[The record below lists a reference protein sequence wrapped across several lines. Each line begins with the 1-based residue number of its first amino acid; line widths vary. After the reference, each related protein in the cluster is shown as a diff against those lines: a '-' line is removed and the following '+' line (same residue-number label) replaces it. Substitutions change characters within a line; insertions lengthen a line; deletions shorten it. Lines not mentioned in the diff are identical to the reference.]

1 MTVTT
6 ALYRRY
12 RPDSF
17 ADVIGQ
23 EHVTE
28 PLMTAL
34 RKNRVNH
41 AYLFSGPRGCGKTT
55 SARILA
61 RCLNCAQGPTDTP
74 CGTCPS
80 CVELARGGSGSL
92 DVIEIDAA
100 SHGGVDDAR
109 DLRERATYAPVR
121 DRYKIFIIDE
131 AHMVTSAGF
140 NALLKIVEEPPE
152 HIKFIFATTEPDKV
166 IGTIRSRT
174 HHYPFRLVPPEPLMA
189 YLELLCNQ
197 ENVPVAPGVLSL
209 VIRAGGG
216 SVRDSLSVLDQL
228 MAGAGPNGLD
238 YELAVALLGY
248 THASLLD
255 DVVEAVAASD
265 AATVF
270 RAVDRVIQTG
280 HDPRRFVEDL
290 LERFRDLI
298 IVQAMPES
306 AQTILRG
313 MPADQIARLKNQ
325 AHNLG
330 AAELSR
336 AADVTNTALTE
347 MTGATSPRLH
357 LELLC
362 ARILL
367 PSSEQNERGMA
378 ARIDRVERRLNYAGN
393 DVGAPAAPGAPRTA
407 ADVSPAPQAGALP
420 APAAAVPESPAA
432 PAVSG
437 GGQAVPAAP
446 PAAAAPVAPAASQ
459 PPAVSGASSTPA
471 GASAA
476 SPLAPAPDSAS
487 AAPAAP
493 ATHAA
498 SRAEDVS
505 SPAGAPRGP
514 LTAPR
519 VSTDDWPVEDPAAN
533 RSSSTP
539 PAGRGGDV
547 PRPATAEPASAAP
560 GQAQGG
566 PSGAAPGPVQGTRQE
581 PADRPAPVSTPQPSP
596 AQQDRPAP
604 AAAAAAGSMGDV
616 EVLRRAW
623 PDVLQTL
630 SKIKRSTWALVE
642 PNAQVAAFDG
652 HLLTLAFTTPG
663 LAGAFGRADHSDNL
677 RQAIHKT
684 VGIDCQI
691 TASAGGSAQ
700 ASSDPNPKVP
710 ATRVA
715 QATSAD
721 VAWGLAP
728 APSSSP
734 DDSVQ
739 QPGTPGRASGGN
751 QQGGL
756 PGRDGADS
764 AALHTPGRDAQQR
777 TEGAAA
783 RDNAGRTGAA
793 TPEPAADQAAVSA
806 NPASPFA
813 EGGAGSA
820 PGQAPGRVPTPA
832 HASPAPVAAAP
843 AGDYSYSDDDWG
855 PARDEDAPPLD
866 EEPPMDWDPSAH
878 SRPPA
883 TAGTTSNSTG
893 SGSAVS
899 GSAASGS
906 AVSGSA
912 VSGSAGTG
920 GVPSRSGSSV
930 VGSAPAGSA
939 SGTTAQGNGRPG
951 ADPASASGSPHD
963 PWTRAVEQAPG
974 VWVVGEESN
983 VGRSASADGPEEAAN
998 PPAPTPHYEPAAA
1011 QVPPSIPVTQAGSS
1025 PEPDWGLAPAPSP
1038 GSGHPGAGRYGQAP
1052 SSPEDV
1058 RAPEYAMASASP
1070 AAATPAHATHAPA
1083 AASPAAPSPAV
1094 SSPAPVA
1101 PAASVTA
1108 AAAPAAPAKAAPAK
1122 SPQASSAA
1130 AAEARQSLYQRL
1142 SNSPEAEAG
1151 RAKAPARAVAAAATY
1166 VQDIPSADDET
1177 IEESGVFGRA
1187 AVERI
1192 LGGKLIEERSPDG
1205 SPIAPRY

>member
-61 RCLNCAQGPTDTP
+61 RCLNCAEGPTDTP
-74 CGTCPS
+74 CGVCPS
-80 CVELARGGSGSL
+80 CVELARGGAGSL

-109 DLRERATYAPVR
+109 DLRERATYAPIR

-189 YLELLCNQ
+189 YLELLCRQ
-197 ENVPVAPGVLSL
+197 ENVAVAQGVLSL

-306 AQTILRG
+306 AQSILRG
-313 MPADQIARLKNQ
+313 MPADQIARMQHQ

-367 PSSEQNERGMA
+367 PSSEQTERGIA

-393 DVGAPAAPGAPRTA
+393 DVGAPAASVAAPA
-407 ADVSPAPQAGALP
+407 LSPAAAPAPATAGPGLENAGQDAQQHRTPLTSPRVSTSDWPTEGAAPAAGPARPESAPAAAAQQAAAAQP
-420 APAAAVPESPAA
+420 APAARPEAVPP
-432 PAVSG
+432 VS
-437 GGQAVPAAP
+437 P
-446 PAAAAPVAPAASQ
+446 PAEP
-459 PPAVSGASSTPA
+459 
-471 GASAA
+471 
-476 SPLAPAPDSAS
+476 
-487 AAPAAP
+487 APAAP
-493 ATHAA
+493 A
-498 SRAEDVS
+498 
-505 SPAGAPRGP
+505 
-514 LTAPR
+514 
-519 VSTDDWPVEDPAAN
+519 PAA
-533 RSSSTP
+533 
-539 PAGRGGDV
+539 PAE
-547 PRPATAEPASAAP
+547 RPAAATA
-560 GQAQGG
+560 
-566 PSGAAPGPVQGTRQE
+566 
-581 PADRPAPVSTPQPSP
+581 
-596 AQQDRPAP
+596 PAP
-604 AAAAAAGSMGDV
+604 AAPTPPAPATGSGPDV

-623 PDVLQTL
+623 PEILQTL
-630 SKIKRSTWALVE
+630 TTIKRSTWALVE
-642 PNAQVAAFDG
+642 PNAQVG
-652 HLLTLAFTTPG
+652 HFEGQVLTLSFTTQG
-663 LAGAFGRADHSDNL
+663 LAGAFGRADHAENL

-684 VGIDCQI
+684 IGIDCQI
-691 TASAGGSAQ
+691 TAVAGGPNSA
-700 ASSDPNPKVP
+700 ASSEPNPKAPTSRP
-710 ATRVA
+710 AS
-715 QATSAD
+715 ATSAD

-728 APSSSP
+728 A
-734 DDSVQ
+734 
-739 QPGTPGRASGGN
+739 
-751 QQGGL
+751 
-756 PGRDGADS
+756 
-764 AALHTPGRDAQQR
+764 
-777 TEGAAA
+777 GAAPA
-783 RDNAGRTGAA
+783 EPASTESPSATPNADGDNSASAGVPVVAPQADGSAGAA
-793 TPEPAADQAAVSA
+793 P
-806 NPASPFA
+806 
-813 EGGAGSA
+813 
-820 PGQAPGRVPTPA
+820 VPTPV
-832 HASPAPVAAAP
+832 PTPG
-843 AGDYSYSDDDWG
+843 AGPDESGSYSYPDDDWG
-855 PARDEDAPPLD
+855 PPRDEDAPPLD
-866 EEPPMDWDPSAH
+866 EEPPMDWDPSATAPGR
-878 SRPPA
+878 SASPA
-883 TAGTTSNSTG
+883 TTTPARSTPR
-893 SGSAVS
+893 
-899 GSAASGS
+899 
-906 AVSGSA
+906 
-912 VSGSAGTG
+912 T
-920 GVPSRSGSSV
+920 RSGSSAV
-930 VGSAPAGSA
+930 SAAAPPAAAPVQPVPEPS
-939 SGTTAQGNGRPG
+939 Q
-951 ADPASASGSPHD
+951 D
-963 PWTRAVEQAPG
+963 PWARAVEQAPG
-974 VWVVGEESN
+974 VWTVGTELN
-983 VGRSASADGPEEAAN
+983 VGRHNSNDAAADVAVPGREPE
-998 PPAPTPHYEPAAA
+998 PPHYEPAAA
-1011 QVPPSIPVTQAGSS
+1011 QI
-1025 PEPDWGLAPAPSP
+1025 PEPVGAFSSP
-1038 GSGHPGAGRYGQAP
+1038 GSGHAGVTDRGTSPQLVSAGAAGPGAI
-1052 SSPEDV
+1052 
-1058 RAPEYAMASASP
+1058 
-1070 AAATPAHATHAPA
+1070 TT
-1083 AASPAAPSPAV
+1083 AASPV
-1094 SSPAPVA
+1094 VVTAPVGA
-1101 PAASVTA
+1101 P
-1108 AAAPAAPAKAAPAK
+1108 P
-1122 SPQASSAA
+1122 ASS
-1130 AAEARQSLYQRL
+1130 RQSLYQRL

-1151 RAKAPARAVAAAATY
+1151 RAKAPARAAVAAPTY
-1166 VQDIPSADDET
+1166 EQDIPSADDET

-1192 LGGKLIEERSPDG
+1192 LGGKLLEERSLDG
-1205 SPIAPRY
+1205 SPLAPRF

>member
-61 RCLNCAQGPTDTP
+61 RCLNCAEGPTDTP
-74 CGTCPS
+74 CGKCPS

-189 YLELLCNQ
+189 YLELLCTQ

-306 AQTILRG
+306 AQSILRG
-313 MPADQIARLKNQ
+313 MPADQIARMQNQ

-367 PSSEQNERGMA
+367 PSSEQTERGIA

-393 DVGAPAAPGAPRTA
+393 DVGAPAAPTAP
-407 ADVSPAPQAGALP
+407 V
-420 APAAAVPESPAA
+420 
-432 PAVSG
+432 
-437 GGQAVPAAP
+437 
-446 PAAAAPVAPAASQ
+446 PAAAAPAVPAAAAPTAATPGLAPERDAEPARETLTPPRVSTGDWPVDEPAVANRAASGRATAPQASAPVPPAPAPVASPAPAPSGTAPAAPVPS
-459 PPAVSGASSTPA
+459 
-471 GASAA
+471 
-476 SPLAPAPDSAS
+476 APAPSAPAPS
-487 AAPAAP
+487 ALAAAAPVQNQPAPLPPAAAPAA
-493 ATHAA
+493 
-498 SRAEDVS
+498 VS
-505 SPAGAPRGP
+505 GSGSGSGP
-514 LTAPR
+514 
-519 VSTDDWPVEDPAAN
+519 
-533 RSSSTP
+533 
-539 PAGRGGDV
+539 
-547 PRPATAEPASAAP
+547 
-560 GQAQGG
+560 
-566 PSGAAPGPVQGTRQE
+566 
-581 PADRPAPVSTPQPSP
+581 
-596 AQQDRPAP
+596 
-604 AAAAAAGSMGDV
+604 DV

-623 PDVLQTL
+623 PEILQTL
-630 SKIKRSTWALVE
+630 TKIKRSTWALVE
-642 PNAQVAAFDG
+642 PNAQVG
-652 HLLTLAFTTPG
+652 HFEDHVLTLAFTTSG
-663 LAGAFGRADHSDNL
+663 LAGAFGRADHSENL

-684 VGIDCQI
+684 IGIECQI
-691 TASAGGSAQ
+691 TAVASGSNSA
-700 ASSDPNPKVP
+700 ASSEPNPKAPVSRDVP
-710 ATRVA
+710 ATSTDADWGLPPADVAVPSVPVQAAPSHAEAPKSAPAAQPPSAPAAQPPSAPAAATIAVTPAPPTAATSPVA
-715 QATSAD
+715 QA
-721 VAWGLAP
+721 
-728 APSSSP
+728 
-734 DDSVQ
+734 
-739 QPGTPGRASGGN
+739 
-751 QQGGL
+751 
-756 PGRDGADS
+756 
-764 AALHTPGRDAQQR
+764 
-777 TEGAAA
+777 
-783 RDNAGRTGAA
+783 
-793 TPEPAADQAAVSA
+793 
-806 NPASPFA
+806 PASPVA
-813 EGGAGSA
+813 PPRAPATQAPSPAPGTVAPSETPVPAPANEPPGASSEGAGSYA
-820 PGQAPGRVPTPA
+820 YP
-832 HASPAPVAAAP
+832 
-843 AGDYSYSDDDWG
+843 DDDWG
-855 PARDEDAPPLD
+855 PPRDEDAPPLD
-866 EEPPMDWDPSAH
+866 EEPPMDWDPSAPAVVR
-878 SRPPA
+878 SVQPAAAPA
-883 TAGTTSNSTG
+883 TVGQKKAAPARSR
-893 SGSAVS
+893 
-899 GSAASGS
+899 AASK
-906 AVSGSA
+906 
-912 VSGSAGTG
+912 
-920 GVPSRSGSSV
+920 P
-930 VGSAPAGSA
+930 APANGPA
-939 SGTTAQGNGRPG
+939 PQTPDTA
-951 ADPASASGSPHD
+951 DD
-963 PWTRAVEQAPG
+963 PWARAVEEAPG
-974 VWVVGEESN
+974 IWAVGTDSN
-983 VGRSASADGPEEAAN
+983 IGSHRPDEPVAPE
-998 PPAPTPHYEPAAA
+998 PTPEPEPPHYEPAAA
-1011 QVPPSIPVTQAGSS
+1011 QVPHYAAAVSASTAYEPVETSSNGWGDSVELVPAGAAIAS
-1025 PEPDWGLAPAPSP
+1025 AP
-1038 GSGHPGAGRYGQAP
+1038 
-1052 SSPEDV
+1052 
-1058 RAPEYAMASASP
+1058 ASASL
-1070 AAATPAHATHAPA
+1070 TTA
-1083 AASPAAPSPAV
+1083 AASPL
-1094 SSPAPVA
+1094 
-1101 PAASVTA
+1101 
-1108 AAAPAAPAKAAPAK
+1108 AAPAPPAEPTTTG
-1122 SPQASSAA
+1122 
-1130 AAEARQSLYQRL
+1130 RQSLYQRL

-1151 RAKAPARAVAAAATY
+1151 RAKAPARAAAATATY

-1192 LGGKLIEERSPDG
+1192 LGGKLVEERSLDG
-1205 SPIAPRY
+1205 SPLPPRF

>member
-61 RCLNCAQGPTDTP
+61 RCLNCAEGPTDTP
-74 CGTCPS
+74 CGKCPS

-189 YLELLCNQ
+189 YLELLCTQ

-228 MAGAGPNGLD
+228 MAGAGLNGLD

-265 AATVF
+265 SATVF

-306 AQTILRG
+306 AQSILRG
-313 MPADQIARLKNQ
+313 MPADQIARLQNQ

-336 AADVTNTALTE
+336 AADVTNTALTD

-367 PSSEQNERGMA
+367 PSSEQTERGIA

-393 DVGAPAAPGAPRTA
+393 DVGAPLASA
-407 ADVSPAPQAGALP
+407 P
-420 APAAAVPESPAA
+420 APAAVSPSRPEQTASPQPPAAQMPAA
-432 PAVSG
+432 PS
-437 GGQAVPAAP
+437 PASPATATAASTLP
-446 PAAAAPVAPAASQ
+446 PAEQ
-459 PPAVSGASSTPA
+459 PPATAPGP
-471 GASAA
+471 
-476 SPLAPAPDSAS
+476 APARRDE
-487 AAPAAP
+487 PA
-493 ATHAA
+493 
-498 SRAEDVS
+498 RE
-505 SPAGAPRGP
+505 P

-519 VSTDDWPVEDPAAN
+519 VSTSDWPVDEPAA
-533 RSSSTP
+533 
-539 PAGRGGDV
+539 AGRPAPV
-547 PRPATAEPASAAP
+547 PSAALPSVLTPAETAPAAAPSAEPAREATSQTAPTAPAPSVPASAAP
-560 GQAQGG
+560 ARPEPAEAGRAPAAV
-566 PSGAAPGPVQGTRQE
+566 PSPAPGP
-581 PADRPAPVSTPQPSP
+581 
-596 AQQDRPAP
+596 
-604 AAAAAAGSMGDV
+604 AAGPGADV

-623 PDVLQTL
+623 PEVLQTL
-630 SKIKRSTWALVE
+630 TKIKRSTWALVE
-642 PNAQVAAFDG
+642 PNAQVG
-652 HLLTLAFTTPG
+652 HFEDHVLTLAFTTTG
-663 LAGAFGRADHSDNL
+663 LAGAFGRADHADNL

-684 VGIDCQI
+684 IGIDCQI
-691 TASAGGSAQ
+691 RAVAGGNNSP
-700 ASSDPNPKVP
+700 ASSEPNPKALASPETP
-710 ATRVA
+710 AATT
-715 QATSAD
+715 ATSAD
-721 VAWGLAP
+721 VAWGLSP
-728 APSSSP
+728 AP
-734 DDSVQ
+734 
-739 QPGTPGRASGGN
+739 QPPTVPANEPADGIAAEAPTPTHVPATAPPVTPTMSAS
-751 QQGGL
+751 
-756 PGRDGADS
+756 
-764 AALHTPGRDAQQR
+764 
-777 TEGAAA
+777 
-783 RDNAGRTGAA
+783 TGAM
-793 TPEPAADQAAVSA
+793 PAPTAEAPKAPPVAETQAPSPADQAEVR
-806 NPASPFA
+806 PAEPA
-813 EGGAGSA
+813 LETGGPSEASGSYA
-820 PGQAPGRVPTPA
+820 DP
-832 HASPAPVAAAP
+832 
-843 AGDYSYSDDDWG
+843 DDDWG
-855 PARDEDAPPLD
+855 PPRDEDAPPLD
-866 EEPPMDWDPSAH
+866 EEPPMDWDPSPAATPRRPEPAAAAPARKSPT
-878 SRPPA
+878 SRTSKAAGSP
-883 TAGTTSNSTG
+883 AGTPH
-893 SGSAVS
+893 
-899 GSAASGS
+899 
-906 AVSGSA
+906 
-912 VSGSAGTG
+912 AG
-920 GVPSRSGSSV
+920 
-930 VGSAPAGSA
+930 
-939 SGTTAQGNGRPG
+939 Q
-951 ADPASASGSPHD
+951 DPAAD
-963 PWTRAVEQAPG
+963 AWARAVEQSPG
-974 VWVVGEESN
+974 VWTVGTDSN
-983 VGRSASADGPEEAAN
+983 LGRYTAPGAEPAAPEPE
-998 PPAPTPHYEPAAA
+998 PAPAAVHYEPAAA
-1011 QVPPSIPVTQAGSS
+1011 QI
-1025 PEPDWGLAPAPSP
+1025 
-1038 GSGHPGAGRYGQAP
+1038 
-1052 SSPEDV
+1052 
-1058 RAPEYAMASASP
+1058 PEYAGV
-1070 AAATPAHATHAPA
+1070 
-1083 AASPAAPSPAV
+1083 V
-1094 SSPAPVA
+1094 SSPSGLTADH
-1101 PAASVTA
+1101 PARA
-1108 AAAPAAPAKAAPAK
+1108 AAAPMPAVAESVAPRV
-1122 SPQASSAA
+1122 AA
-1130 AAEARQSLYQRL
+1130 AAAAAVAEAVAVTAAPEADAPTGRQSLYQRL

-1151 RAKAPARAVAAAATY
+1151 RAKAPTRAAATTVY

-1192 LGGKLIEERSPDG
+1192 LGGKLVEERSLDG
-1205 SPIAPRY
+1205 SPLPPRF

>member
-1 MTVTT
+1 
-6 ALYRRY
+6 
-12 RPDSF
+12 
-17 ADVIGQ
+17 
-23 EHVTE
+23 
-28 PLMTAL
+28 MTAL

-80 CVELARGGSGSL
+80 CIELARGGSGSL

-209 VIRAGGG
+209 VVRAGGG

-255 DVVEAVAASD
+255 DVVEAIAASD

-298 IVQAMPES
+298 VVQAMPES
-306 AQTILRG
+306 AQVILRG
-313 MPADQIARLKNQ
+313 MPADQIARLQNQ

-367 PSSEQNERGMA
+367 PSSEQTERGIA

-393 DVGAPAAPGAPRTA
+393 DVGA
-407 ADVSPAPQAGALP
+407 S
-420 APAAAVPESPAA
+420 
-432 PAVSG
+432 
-437 GGQAVPAAP
+437 
-446 PAAAAPVAPAASQ
+446 
-459 PPAVSGASSTPA
+459 
-471 GASAA
+471 
-476 SPLAPAPDSAS
+476 
-487 AAPAAP
+487 APAAP
-493 ATHAA
+493 EAARQAAAVQPDAAVQQPAAEQAPAVLQPAAGRPATAPSAEPAA
-498 SRAEDVS
+498 PQVS
-505 SPAGAPRGP
+505 PRDETRPA

-519 VSTDDWPVEDPAAN
+519 VSTNDWPVDEPAGGRRSPAASGPV
-533 RSSSTP
+533 RA
-539 PAGRGGDV
+539 PAGEGRPEAEGQASSQARPVAEV
-547 PRPATAEPASAAP
+547 PQAAQSAAP
-560 GQAQGG
+560 PSSTGAQAAGAPAAGLQG
-566 PSGAAPGPVQGTRQE
+566 PS
-581 PADRPAPVSTPQPSP
+581 
-596 AQQDRPAP
+596 P
-604 AAAAAAGSMGDV
+604 AAAAAPVTAGPAAAGDV

-623 PDVLQTL
+623 PEVLQTL

-642 PNAQVAAFDG
+642 PNAQVGAFDG
-652 HLLTLAFTTPG
+652 QVLTLSFTTTG
-663 LAGAFGRADHSDNL
+663 LAGAFGRADHAENL

-684 VGIDCQI
+684 IGIDCQI
-691 TASAGGSAQ
+691 TAVAGG
-700 ASSDPNPKVP
+700 ASSPASSEPNPKAP
-710 ATRVA
+710 ASPETPA
-715 QATSAD
+715 SSAD

-728 APSSSP
+728 AGTVSP
-734 DDSVQ
+734 PAAVA
-739 QPGTPGRASGGN
+739 AS
-751 QQGGL
+751 
-756 PGRDGADS
+756 P
-764 AALHTPGRDAQQR
+764 
-777 TEGAAA
+777 AAA
-783 RDNAGRTGAA
+783 PRTA
-793 TPEPAADQAAVSA
+793 EPAPPAAPHPAAVLHPAAVAAEHPGAPASALQNQAPEVEPAQDQASQERT
-806 NPASPFA
+806 PAEDP
-813 EGGAGSA
+813 
-820 PGQAPGRVPTPA
+820 APGRPE
-832 HASPAPVAAAP
+832 SAAGNDGSYA
-843 AGDYSYSDDDWG
+843 YSDDDWG
-855 PARDEDAPPLD
+855 PPRDEDAPPLD
-866 EEPPMDWDPSAH
+866 EEPPMDWDPSAPTGPGR
-878 SRPPA
+878 STAKAKPSPQESSPPPA
-883 TAGTTSNSTG
+883 GK
-893 SGSAVS
+893 
-899 GSAASGS
+899 
-906 AVSGSA
+906 
-912 VSGSAGTG
+912 
-920 GVPSRSGSSV
+920 
-930 VGSAPAGSA
+930 SAPRTVQRPARAGGPGSA
-939 SGTTAQGNGRPG
+939 SGPVAPSQPDE
-951 ADPASASGSPHD
+951 APD

-974 VWVVGEESN
+974 IWVIGSETN
-983 VGRSASADGPEEAAN
+983 VGKGIEASVTNQDFAPAA
-998 PPAPTPHYEPAAA
+998 APSYEPATA
-1011 QVPPSIPVTQAGSS
+1011 QVPETPRVNGLSEADASWGLLPSEAGLGEQAAGQVTGPVARQAAENAASDAVAAERSTFDGGQRQAAAPLRQVQETPGLQPSATQAGEPAATLPAATQPAV
-1025 PEPDWGLAPAPSP
+1025 PEPAP
-1038 GSGHPGAGRYGQAP
+1038 
-1052 SSPEDV
+1052 V
-1058 RAPEYAMASASP
+1058 REYAMASAL
-1070 AAATPAHATHAPA
+1070 APA
-1083 AASPAAPSPAV
+1083 PHLQP
-1094 SSPAPVA
+1094 A
-1101 PAASVTA
+1101 PAASA
-1108 AAAPAAPAKAAPAK
+1108 
-1122 SPQASSAA
+1122 SAA
-1130 AAEARQSLYQRL
+1130 AARQSLYQRL

-1151 RAKAPARAVAAAATY
+1151 RAKAPARAVAAL

-1192 LGGKLIEERSPDG
+1192 LGGKLIEERSTDG
-1205 SPIAPRY
+1205 SPIVPRF

>member
-1 MTVTT
+1 
-6 ALYRRY
+6 
-12 RPDSF
+12 
-17 ADVIGQ
+17 
-23 EHVTE
+23 
-28 PLMTAL
+28 MTAL

-80 CVELARGGSGSL
+80 CIELARGGSGSL

-189 YLELLCNQ
+189 YLELLCRQ

-209 VIRAGGG
+209 VIRAGAG

-228 MAGAGPNGLD
+228 MAGAGKNGLD

-313 MPADQIARLKNQ
+313 MPADQIARLQNQ

-367 PSSEQNERGMA
+367 PSSEQTERGIA
-378 ARIDRVERRLNYAGN
+378 ARIDRVERRLSYAGN
-393 DVGAPAAPGAPRTA
+393 DVGAPAPA
-407 ADVSPAPQAGALP
+407 ASSVP
-420 APAAAVPESPAA
+420 APASSRKPEPAA
-432 PAVSG
+432 PAPALPEG
-437 GGQAVPAAP
+437 TAV
-446 PAAAAPVAPAASQ
+446 
-459 PPAVSGASSTPA
+459 
-471 GASAA
+471 
-476 SPLAPAPDSAS
+476 
-487 AAPAAP
+487 
-493 ATHAA
+493 
-498 SRAEDVS
+498 RAEGDTTAAVGAQGTTA
-505 SPAGAPRGP
+505 PEQPQAGDTREP

-519 VSTDDWPVEDPAAN
+519 VSTSDWPVEQPSGSRPGPTPGAETRRAPAQE
-533 RSSSTP
+533 SP
-539 PAGRGGDV
+539 PQESAVHESPGQESPARE
-547 PRPATAEPASAAP
+547 PATDGTPA
-560 GQAQGG
+560 
-566 PSGAAPGPVQGTRQE
+566 R
-581 PADRPAPVSTPQPSP
+581 VS
-596 AQQDRPAP
+596 P
-604 AAAAAAGSMGDV
+604 AAAPVADVRPAATPAAGGPGGDV

-623 PDVLQTL
+623 PEILQTL

-652 HLLTLAFTTPG
+652 QGLTLAFTTPG
-663 LAGAFGRADHSDNL
+663 LAGAFGRADHSENL

-691 TASAGGSAQ
+691 TAVASGSNSP
-700 ASSDPNPKVP
+700 ASSEPNPKAPASRVTP
-710 ATRVA
+710 ATP
-715 QATSAD
+715 AD
-721 VAWGLAP
+721 VAWGLAAAGPPSAQGVSPTVPSPTGTSPQDTAGADSTAAP
-728 APSSSP
+728 AVAVPVHAPAVPSSSAEFP
-734 DDSVQ
+734 A
-739 QPGTPGRASGGN
+739 RAE
-751 QQGGL
+751 
-756 PGRDGADS
+756 A
-764 AALHTPGRDAQQR
+764 
-777 TEGAAA
+777 
-783 RDNAGRTGAA
+783 
-793 TPEPAADQAAVSA
+793 PEPPAQASVPEPQPPAQTPSAGPSEAPAREADT
-806 NPASPFA
+806 
-813 EGGAGSA
+813 AGSYA
-820 PGQAPGRVPTPA
+820 
-832 HASPAPVAAAP
+832 
-843 AGDYSYSDDDWG
+843 YSDDDWG
-855 PARDEDAPPLD
+855 PPRDEDAPPLE
-866 EEPPMDWDPSAH
+866 EEPPLDWDPSAPAEPQRTPRKAVD
-878 SRPPA
+878 SRGPQGTDAAAAKRGSASAQKSGAAAAGVTAPA
-883 TAGTTSNSTG
+883 TA
-893 SGSAVS
+893 A
-899 GSAASGS
+899 
-906 AVSGSA
+906 
-912 VSGSAGTG
+912 
-920 GVPSRSGSSV
+920 
-930 VGSAPAGSA
+930 
-939 SGTTAQGNGRPG
+939 
-951 ADPASASGSPHD
+951 PHD

-974 VWVVGEESN
+974 VWVVGTESN
-983 VGRSASADGPEEAAN
+983 IGKGQ
-998 PPAPTPHYEPAAA
+998 APTEPGDSATTETPAPHYEPAAA
-1011 QVPPSIPVTQAGSS
+1011 QVPQAAAVPQPVVSQPAAA
-1025 PEPDWGLAPAPSP
+1025 PQPAPVDDWGLPTAAPVTVTRPPEPAES
-1038 GSGHPGAGRYGQAP
+1038 GAGRSVTVVPAAEHAAEP
-1052 SSPEDV
+1052 V
-1058 RAPEYAMASASP
+1058 KEYAMAASAPQAAPPQPSPATSP
-1070 AAATPAHATHAPA
+1070 AAAA
-1083 AASPAAPSPAV
+1083 
-1094 SSPAPVA
+1094 
-1101 PAASVTA
+1101 
-1108 AAAPAAPAKAAPAK
+1108 
-1122 SPQASSAA
+1122 
-1130 AAEARQSLYQRL
+1130 ARQSLYQRL

-1151 RAKAPARAVAAAATY
+1151 RAKAPSRAVAEASGTD

-1187 AVERI
+1187 AIERI
-1192 LGGKLIEERSPDG
+1192 LGGKLIEERSLDG
-1205 SPIAPRY
+1205 SPLPPRY

>member
-1 MTVTT
+1 MSARIGRVFSVTVTT

-189 YLELLCNQ
+189 YLELLCRQ

-306 AQTILRG
+306 AHAILRG
-313 MPADQIARLKNQ
+313 MPADQIARLQNQ

-378 ARIDRVERRLNYAGN
+378 ARIDRVERRLNYTGN
-393 DVGAPAAPGAPRTA
+393 DVTVPAAQAAPARAVPAAAPAATPGASMPELPHAPVTAVPSGQAAPQSPSQSATVTAGPSGQAEPSQTAATRPAAAESRPDASEQPAADGPRSQLTPPRVSTSDWPVEEPARVRTSDGPAAAGTGQAAPQSSAPASQDPASRPSPGAQPAGAAAPPSARQEAPAASAPAAP
-407 ADVSPAPQAGALP
+407 
-420 APAAAVPESPAA
+420 
-432 PAVSG
+432 
-437 GGQAVPAAP
+437 
-446 PAAAAPVAPAASQ
+446 
-459 PPAVSGASSTPA
+459 
-471 GASAA
+471 SA
-476 SPLAPAPDSAS
+476 
-487 AAPAAP
+487 
-493 ATHAA
+493 
-498 SRAEDVS
+498 
-505 SPAGAPRGP
+505 
-514 LTAPR
+514 
-519 VSTDDWPVEDPAAN
+519 
-533 RSSSTP
+533 
-539 PAGRGGDV
+539 
-547 PRPATAEPASAAP
+547 
-560 GQAQGG
+560 
-566 PSGAAPGPVQGTRQE
+566 
-581 PADRPAPVSTPQPSP
+581 
-596 AQQDRPAP
+596 
-604 AAAAAAGSMGDV
+604 MGDV

-623 PDVLQTL
+623 PDVLQAL

-642 PNAQVAAFDG
+642 PNAQVSAFDG
-652 HLLTLAFTTPG
+652 SVVTLSFTTQG
-663 LAGAFGRADHSDNL
+663 LAGAFGRADHADNL

-684 VGIDCQI
+684 VGIDCHINAVAGGTSQ
-691 TASAGGSAQ
+691 ASAE
-700 ASSDPNPKVP
+700 PNPKVP
-710 ATRVA
+710 ASPVVP
-715 QATSAD
+715 ATSAD

-728 APSSSP
+728 AP
-734 DDSVQ
+734 
-739 QPGTPGRASGGN
+739 
-751 QQGGL
+751 
-756 PGRDGADS
+756 
-764 AALHTPGRDAQQR
+764 AQ
-777 TEGAAA
+777 
-783 RDNAGRTGAA
+783 
-793 TPEPAADQAAVSA
+793 
-806 NPASPFA
+806 PASP
-813 EGGAGSA
+813 S
-820 PGQAPGRVPTPA
+820 QAA
-832 HASPAPVAAAP
+832 AAAAAP
-843 AGDYSYSDDDWG
+843 AAPVSGNSERPTAARSLTTAQSSPGGGSSGSTAVAASPAAAPEGTPAAASSPATRPAGANLRGHQDAKSFQPGAQGSGPAASGSGTDDGQSPYPSAGGDYSYSDDDWG
-855 PARDEDAPPLD
+855 PPRDEDAPPLD
-866 EEPPMDWDPSAH
+866 EEPPMDWEPST
-878 SRPPA
+878 RPGNR
-883 TAGTTSNSTG
+883 TAPSSP
-893 SGSAVS
+893 
-899 GSAASGS
+899 SAASSQEAAGSRSEPVAGPQGTATGGS
-906 AVSGSA
+906 ATDTVA
-912 VSGSAGTG
+912 LPARENAG
-920 GVPSRSGSSV
+920 
-930 VGSAPAGSA
+930 PA
-939 SGTTAQGNGRPG
+939 
-951 ADPASASGSPHD
+951 HD
-963 PWTRAVEQAPG
+963 PWARAVEQAPG
-974 VWVVGEESN
+974 VWVVGDKSN
-983 VGRSASADGPEEAAN
+983 IRAN
-998 PPAPTPHYEPAAA
+998 PAPGSVPDNIGKQTNVPHY
-1011 QVPPSIPVTQAGSS
+1011 
-1025 PEPDWGLAPAPSP
+1025 APATAQLPP
-1038 GSGHPGAGRYGQAP
+1038 
-1052 SSPEDV
+1052 
-1058 RAPEYAMASASP
+1058 
-1070 AAATPAHATHAPA
+1070 TI
-1083 AASPAAPSPAV
+1083 
-1094 SSPAPVA
+1094 PVA
-1101 PAASVTA
+1101 PAATA
-1108 AAAPAAPAKAAPAK
+1108 AAASPGWGPGSNAASGPGAASGTSPAATGAPGAEKYQVLSPDRVPAPEFAMASAAPATVAHSMTAQAPVAQSPGAQPTVAQATVTQSTVTQATVTQSTVTQSTVAPSRPQTPVAAPA
-1122 SPQASSAA
+1122 AGR
-1130 AAEARQSLYQRL
+1130 AETRQSLYQRL

-1151 RAKAPARAVAAAATY
+1151 RAKAPARAAAAPSAV
-1166 VQDIPSADDET
+1166 VQDVPSADDET

-1192 LGGKLIEERSPDG
+1192 LGGKLIEERSLDG
-1205 SPIAPRY
+1205 SPVTPRY